1 MKVDM
6 HIHTNVSREGP
17 ITIDRLRKI
26 CLKKNIFPFITDH
39 NTIKGALAY
48 REKYKDCVVGE
59 EIKAVY
65 NGRFGDIT
73 GLFVNEEIKRD
84 LDIFEAIDKIK
95 AQGALVYFPHPYD
108 RFRKRSAFFEKN
120 GEFDLKNKIDIV
132 EIYNSRIFGMKDMRK
147 AISYSD
153 KINAVKGAGSD
164 AHWPIEI
171 GRSYAEVNEFD
182 RDNPK
187 EFLKNLKDGKLFM
200 IKKGNLVL
208 LTTTRIYA
216 KINSRFP

>member
-6 HIHTNVSREGP
+6 HIHTNASKEGP
-17 ITIDRLRKI
+17 ISLDILRKI

-48 REKYKDCVVGE
+48 REKYKDCVIGE
-59 EIKAVY
+59 EIKALHDE
-65 NGRFGDIT
+65 GIGDIT
-73 GLFVNEEIKRD
+73 GLFVNEEIREG

-95 AQGALVYFPHPYD
+95 EQGGLVYFPHPYD
-108 RFRKRSAFFEKN
+108 KFRKSAFFGR
-120 GEFDLKNKIDIV
+120 GEFDLKNKVDIV
-132 EIYNSRIFGMKDMRK
+132 EVYNSRVLRKVDMRNAMDYAEK
-147 AISYSD
+147 M
-153 KINAVKGAGSD
+153 NAVRGAGSD

-171 GRSYAEVNEFD
+171 GRSYAEIDEFD

-187 EFLKNLKDGKLFM
+187 EFLRNLKNGKVFM

-208 LTTTRIYA
+208 LTMTRIYA